1 MEGFIPF
8 FLDSML
14 DNTITPFDIY
24 ISLESRESSHL
35 IMYAKSGYRWTSKEL
50 KDLIDSGIKNI
61 FIPQNQ
67 EKELS
72 TYQKLKEI
80 STQIEKNLAPKF
92 RLMQIHDVM
101 SHLLE
106 AAFLSQI
113 TPEIIEKLKEVSL
126 LTVECLQEE
135 PKAIVSLFQL
145 AHHSSYTYIHSA
157 SVSMIT
163 TAIALQMGI
172 CHKEELALYSLGGLL
187 HDIGKQK
194 IPLPLLEKQGALTQ
208 EEWKTMQKH
217 PQYGL
222 ELLAG
227 SDFNDFILEAIAHH
241 HEKRDGSGYPN
252 GLLQHEIPEHVQI
265 LTVADIFH
273 AITTSRSYHFK
284 RTPFEGLMFMKE
296 QLQGKI
302 WQESL
307 KALIHVLVQDSS
319 QRKAA

>member
-1 MEGFIPF
+1 MEGFINF

-24 ISLESRESSHL
+24 ISIESQTTSHL
-35 IMYAKSGYRWTSKEL
+35 IMYAKSGYRWTSQEL
-50 KDLIDSGIKNI
+50 KSLIDSGVKQI

-80 STQIEKNLAPKF
+80 SIQIEKDLAPKF
-92 RLMQIHDVM
+92 RLIQIHDVM

-106 AAFLSQI
+106 AAFLSEI
-113 TPEIIEKLKEVSL
+113 TPEIIEKLKEVSA
-126 LTVECLQEE
+126 LTVQCLQEE
-135 PKAIVSLFQL
+135 PKAIASLFQL
-145 AHHSSYTYIHSA
+145 SHHSAYTYIHSA

-172 CHKEELALYSLGGLL
+172 SHEEELALYSLCGLL

-208 EEWKTMQKH
+208 EEWKIIQKH

-222 ELLAG
+222 ELLEN
-227 SDFNDFILEAIAHH
+227 SDFNDFILEGIAHH
-241 HEKRDGSGYPN
+241 HEKGDGSGYPN
-252 GLLQHEIPEHVQI
+252 GLLVHEIPEHVQI

-284 RTPFEGLMFMKE
+284 RTPFEGLMFMRE
-296 QLQGKI
+296 QLQGKV
-302 WQESL
+302 WQEPL
-307 KALIHVLVQDSS
+307 KALIHVLAHSS
-319 QRKAA
+319 EQFKAA